1 MAVGDVPTAQGQA
14 TLAKEMGEGE
24 KGGESEWK
32 FTMMNPACLGLCLG
46 SGRCDRSS
54 GSQTFGHRAA
64 ADGRVAG
71 RSRELTSGFPRRD
84 LQIIGMKAQSWEVC
98 VTASRELVEASH
110 FPLG

>member
-1 MAVGDVPTAQGQA
+1 MTGALGVRRSGTGLQ
-14 TLAKEMGEGE
+14 LMG
-24 KGGESEWK
+24 
-32 FTMMNPACLGLCLG
+32 
-46 SGRCDRSS
+46 
-54 GSQTFGHRAA
+54 
-64 ADGRVAG
+64 VAG